1 MIGTYLIIAV
11 LLLAAELIY
20 FRIADKCNIID
31 KPNERS
37 SHSTIVLRG
46 GGVVFAISMVIWMIL
61 QMVNGEWC
69 TVQDYLPFMIG
80 LLMVA
85 GISFVDDI
93 HSLPDSVRL
102 VAQFVAMALMFWS
115 VFGVQDSWF
124 TVQDWYW
131 KVAIIIDALIVCVG
145 ATNIINF
152 MDGIN
157 GITAGYAL
165 AVLLPLLMVN
175 RSLAFIDESYL
186 VVAIIGVLVFCIFN
200 FRPKGKAKCFAGD
213 VGSIGIAFIMLF
225 ALGRLIVQ
233 TGDVSYLAFLMIFG
247 VDGVLTI
254 CHRIMLHENL
264 GEAHRKHAY
273 QLMCNELKIGHVKI
287 SLLYMAL
294 QLAVSLGFI
303 YLCPDTVAA
312 HWIYLVVVALV
323 FVVAYILFMKKYYH
337 LHEAYLKSLEK

>member
-1 MIGTYLIIAV
+1 MNMWLTYGLIAV
-11 LLLAAELIY
+11 ILVVAELVY

-46 GGVVFAISMVIWMIL
+46 GGIIFILSMIAWVVLMV
-61 QMVNGEWC
+61 
-69 TVQDYLPFMIG
+69 VQGLNIVPYMPFMIG

-85 GISFVDDI
+85 GISFIDDV

-115 VFGVQDSWF
+115 MFGVQDSWF

-131 KVAIIIDALIVCVG
+131 KVAIVIAALIVCVG

-157 GITAGYAL
+157 GITAGYAV
-165 AVLLPLLMVN
+165 AVLLPLLLVN

-213 VGSIGIAFIMLF
+213 VGSIGIAFIMLY

-233 TGDVSYLAFLMIFG
+233 TGDVSYLAFLMIYG

-273 QLMCNELKIGHVKI
+273 QLMANELGMEHTVVSTIYTV
-287 SLLYMAL
+287 L
-294 QLAVSLGFI
+294 QLVIAAGMILIPNTLIWHWG
-303 YLCPDTVAA
+303 YL
-312 HWIYLVVVALV
+312 IVVALV
-323 FVVAYILFMKKYYH
+323 LCICYIVFMKKYYH
-337 LHEAYLKSLEK
+337 LHEEYLASLNK